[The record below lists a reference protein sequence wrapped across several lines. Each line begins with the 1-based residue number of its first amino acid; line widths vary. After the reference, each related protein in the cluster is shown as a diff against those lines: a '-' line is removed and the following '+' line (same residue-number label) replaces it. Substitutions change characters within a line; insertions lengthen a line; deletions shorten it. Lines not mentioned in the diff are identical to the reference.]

1 MAKFTSILEKN
12 GISIDQVI
20 QRGGLH
26 FKDEKNSTP
35 VIMLT
40 HPVDADSINSAFLE
54 LINTDLISLNPIFLP
69 VLRDN

>member
-1 MAKFTSILEKN
+1 VHL
-12 GISIDQVI
+12 
-20 QRGGLH
+20 
-26 FKDEKNSTP
+26 KDEKNSTP

-40 HPVDADSINSAFLE
+40 HPVDTDSINSAFSE

>member
-1 MAKFTSILEKN
+1 M
-12 GISIDQVI
+12 
-20 QRGGLH
+20 
-26 FKDEKNSTP
+26 
-35 VIMLT
+35 MLT